1 MYTGKRSAR
10 PSRPG
15 WLLPAAAAAVTALLV
30 TVVMISASHLN
41 PAADS
46 TPQPSQATPSQPP
59 QAAQS
64 PGQEPSAEPTPEPAA
79 DPDPAEELLAE
90 MTLHEKVCQLFVVQ
104 PADLTGVPRVT
115 ASGEITRLALERW
128 PVAGLLYDAS
138 NLVSM
143 DQTKTMLASVQ
154 TYTKIPLILTCD
166 EEGGRVN
173 RLMHTIGTT
182 YVGPMLDYKDQGTDK
197 AAENARTIA
206 ADLTSCGFNMDLAPV
221 ADVWSN
227 PSNTVIGDRAYS
239 DDFEQAAQL
248 VAAAVEGFHQGGAAC
263 TLKHFPGHGDTSAD
277 SHYGSVYVYKT
288 LDELRAEEFLPFR
301 AGIDAGADAVMMGH
315 LIIADV
321 DDQPALLSRKIVT
334 ELLREE
340 LGFDGVVITDSLK
353 MQAMT
358 DHYGSGDIAVGA
370 VQAGVDLLLCPQNL
384 KEAVQ
389 ALTQAVEDGVIT
401 QERLDESVLRVLRLK
416 LDRGIIPIPN

>member
-1 MYTGKRSAR
+1 MYKGKRTAHS
-10 PSRPG
+10 SRPG
-15 WLLPAAAAAVTALLV
+15 WLLPALAALAVLLLAVIILAAVIFTRLA
-30 TVVMISASHLN
+30 AQPEQ
-41 PAADS
+41 PAPS
-46 TPQPSQATPSQPP
+46 LFPQNSQPP
-59 QAAQS
+59 SQTPPAK
-64 PGQEPSAEPTPEPAA
+64 PTPNPTPEPT
-79 DPDPAEELLAE
+79 PDPAEELLAE
-90 MTLHEKVCQLFVVQ
+90 MTLHEKVCQLFIVQ
-104 PADLTGVPRVT
+104 PSDITGVSKVT
-115 ASGEITRLALERW
+115 AAGVTTHRALERY
-128 PVAGLLYDAS
+128 PVAGLLYDAT

-143 DQTKTMLASVQ
+143 DQTKTMLSTVQ

-182 YVGPMLDYKDQGTDK
+182 YIGPMLGFKDQGPDK
-197 AAENARTIA
+197 AAENAKTIA
-206 ADLTSCGFNMDLAPV
+206 SDLRSCGFNMDLAPV

-239 DDFEQAAQL
+239 DDFDQAGGL
-248 VAAAVEGFHQGGAAC
+248 VAAAVGGFHEGGVAC
-263 TLKHFPGHGDTSAD
+263 ALKHFPGHGDTSAD

-288 LDELRAEEFLPFR
+288 LDELREAEFKPFR

-321 DDQPALLSRKIVT
+321 DDQPALLSHKIVT

-370 VQAGVDLLLCPQNL
+370 IQAGVDLLLCPQNL
-384 KEAVQ
+384 EEAVN
-389 ALTQAVEDGVIT
+389 ALTRAVEDGTIT

-416 LDRGIIPIPN
+416 IDRGIIPTE

>member
-1 MYTGKRSAR
+1 MYTGKRSDP
-10 PSRPG
+10 PSRT
-15 WLLPAAAAAVTALLV
+15 WLIPAAAALAVVLVSAAVFAALV
-30 TVVMISASHLN
+30 ARQSSAQ
-41 PAADS
+41 
-46 TPQPSQATPSQPP
+46 TPQPTPSPV
-59 QAAQS
+59 
-64 PGQEPSAEPTPEPAA
+64 PSLASTPEPTPTSTPTPTPT
-79 DPDPAEELLAE
+79 PDPAERLLGS
-90 MTLHEKVCQLFVVQ
+90 MSLHEKVCQLFVVQ
-104 PADLTGVPRVT
+104 PADLVPGAGKVT
-115 ASGEITRLALERW
+115 APGEATQRALERY
-128 PVAGLLYDAS
+128 PVGGLLYDAS
-138 NLVSM
+138 NLV
-143 DQTKTMLASVQ
+143 DLAQTHTMLTKVQ
-154 TYTKIPLILTCD
+154 SCSKIPLILTCD

-182 YVGPMLDYKDQGTDK
+182 YIGPMLEFKDQGPDK

-206 ADLTSCGFNMDLAPV
+206 KDMKFCGFNMDLAPV

-239 DDFEQAAQL
+239 DDFDQAAQL
-248 VAAAVEGFHQGGAAC
+248 VAAAVGGFHEGGVAC

-288 LDELRAEEFLPFR
+288 LDELRAAELIPFR
-301 AGIDAGADAVMMGH
+301 AGIEAGADAVMMGH

-321 DDQPALLSRKIVT
+321 DEQPALLSYKIVT

-340 LGFDGVVITDSLK
+340 LGFGGVVITDSLK

-384 KEAVQ
+384 DEAVA
-389 ALTQAVEDGVIT
+389 ALTQAVESGTIST
-401 QERLDESVLRVLRLK
+401 QRLDESVLRVLRLK
-416 LDRGIIPIPN
+416 MDRGIIPAT

>member
-1 MYTGKRSAR
+1 MYQGKRSAPSPR
-10 PSRPG
+10 PR
-15 WLLPAAAAAVTALLV
+15 WQLPAAGIVTILLLAVGVVAALR
-30 TVVMISASHLN
+30 LN
-41 PAADS
+41 PAADAP
-46 TPQPSQATPSQPP
+46 PQPSAAPSQLS
-59 QAAQS
+59 S
-64 PGQEPSAEPTPEPAA
+64 PEPEPSVEPTPEPAPTPT
-79 DPDPAEELLAE
+79 PDPAEELLGS

-104 PADLTGVPRVT
+104 PADLLPGIGKVT
-115 ASGEITRLALERW
+115 EAGPATQKALERY

-143 DQTKTMLASVQ
+143 DQTKTMLANVQ
-154 TYTKIPLILTCD
+154 TYTNIPLILTCD

-182 YVGPMLDYKDQGTDK
+182 YIGPMLDYKDQGAET
-197 AAENARTIA
+197 AAANAKTIA

-239 DDFEQAAQL
+239 DDFEQAALL
-248 VAAAVEGFHQGGAAC
+248 VAAAVDGFHQGGAAC

-288 LDELRAEEFLPFR
+288 LDELREAEFLPFQ
-301 AGIDAGADAVMMGH
+301 AGIEAGADAVMMGH

-321 DDQPALLSRKIVT
+321 DDQPALLSHKIVT

-340 LGFDGVVITDSLK
+340 LDFDGVVITDSLK

-384 KEAVQ
+384 DEAVS
-389 ALTQAVEDGVIT
+389 ALTQAVEDGTIT
-401 QERLDESVLRVLRLK
+401 RERLDESVLRVLRLK
-416 LDRGIIPIPN
+416 LDRGILPAE